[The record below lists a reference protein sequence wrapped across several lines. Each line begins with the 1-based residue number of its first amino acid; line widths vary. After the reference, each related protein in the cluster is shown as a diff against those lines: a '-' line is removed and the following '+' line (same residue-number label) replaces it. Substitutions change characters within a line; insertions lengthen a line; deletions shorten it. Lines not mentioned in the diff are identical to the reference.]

1 LDNVGTLPGVGDFKG
16 VAGLRKVLHE
26 KQPQFVRNV
35 AAQAL
40 SYALGRETDYYDEP
54 ALDRIVASLASGG
67 YRFSTLMLEV
77 AKSFPFQHR
86 KSE

>member
-1 LDNVGTLPGVGDFKG
+1 
-16 VAGLRKVLHE
+16 VLQQ

-40 SYALGRETDYYDEP
+40 SYALGRDTDYYDEP
-54 ALDRIVASLASGG
+54 ALDRMVAALAKDG
-67 YRFSTLMLEV
+67 YHFSTLMLEV
-77 AKSFPFQHR
+77 TKSFPFQNR